1 MKTFPETDPP
11 PGADRPALARGTGT
25 RTGTGTRRTERA
37 GRALGSFLLR
47 WAVLAGL
54 LLVWELAAQQ
64 ARSPFFPPP
73 TAFLARAGELW
84 LPSTEA
90 WLTESMRRDVLPSL
104 ARMLSG
110 LALATVT
117 AVALGVAIALNRR
130 VGDYVDPIIQF
141 ARALPPPA
149 LIPVFLVLFGREDL
163 MRVLLIAFGS
173 AWPILINTIE
183 GVRSIDPLKH
193 ATARV
198 FGVPLH
204 TRLVRIVLPG
214 ASQKIL
220 AGVRTALALGLI
232 LMVISEMVAATGGI
246 GFHIVQAQ
254 RGFQILDMWAGIAL
268 LGVLGYLL
276 NLALTLVEH
285 RLLAWHRIDDRSTS
299 EPADR

>member
-1 MKTFPETDPP
+1 MKTLPEADPP
-11 PGADRPALARGTGT
+11 PDGDRPAQT
-25 RTGTGTRRTERA
+25 RAPDTGTGRSERA

-54 LLVWELAAQQ
+54 LLVWELVAQN

-73 TAFLARAGELW
+73 SEFLARAGQLW
-84 LPSTEA
+84 LPSAEA

-173 AWPILINTIE
+173 AWPVLINTVE

-193 ATARV
+193 ETARV
-198 FGVPLH
+198 FGVPLR
-204 TRLVRIVLPG
+204 TRLARIVLPG

-232 LMVISEMVAATGGI
+232 LMVISEMVAATSGI

-254 RGFQILDMWAGIAL
+254 RGFQILDMWAGIVL

-276 NLALTLVEH
+276 NLALTLVEY
-285 RLLAWHRIDDRSTS
+285 RLLTWHRIANSSTP
-299 EPADR
+299 EPAGQ

>member
-1 MKTFPETDPP
+1 MNTPVPVNASNASSASTPP
-11 PGADRPALARGTGT
+11 TLPVGHVG
-25 RTGTGTRRTERA
+25 RTGRA
-37 GRALGSFLLR
+37 SRSGRALGSFLLR
-47 WAVLAGL
+47 WAVLGGL
-54 LLVWELAAQQ
+54 LLAWELAAQN

-73 TAFLARAGELW
+73 SEFLSRAGELW
-84 LPSTEA
+84 LPSSEA
-90 WLTESMRRDVLPSL
+90 WLTESTRDDVLPSL
-104 ARMLSG
+104 ARMLAG
-110 LALATVT
+110 LALAAVT
-117 AVALGVAIALNRR
+117 AIALGVVIALNRR
-130 VGDYVDPIIQF
+130 AGDYVDPIIQF

-149 LIPVFLVLFGREDL
+149 LIPLFLVLFGREDL
-163 MRVLLIAFGS
+163 MRVLLIAFGA

-183 GVRSIDPLKH
+183 GVRSIDPLKY

-198 FGVPLH
+198 FGVPLR
-204 TRLVRIVLPG
+204 TRLARIVLPG

-220 AGVRTALALGLI
+220 AGVRSALALGLI

-285 RLLAWHRIDDRSTS
+285 RLLAWHRIANRPTS
-299 EPADR
+299 EPAGQ